1 MLYPRALG
9 ILEDLQ
15 RLEDELADADQS
27 VAGQLLIGASTIP
40 GTYILP
46 QLAADFKRDFP
57 KISFEIRISD
67 SAAITSAVADN
78 ELFLGVV
85 GAKIPASKIL
95 HQPFAED
102 QLILAAAG
110 AADLPAEIGVA
121 ELAKLPF
128 IVRERGSGTRRSS
141 EALLAEQ
148 RLSLNQMNI
157 VATLGSS
164 AAVKEAIKAGLGV
177 SMISRHAVREELQSG
192 QLKEV
197 RVGGLTMKRSFYV
210 VTSSRR
216 TLPKHYKEFLS
227 RLLQKPG
234 VVGCRGQATVTTRFF
249 RVTNHAWETRYT
261 SSMVVIPWTTFVA
274 PSSRRVTIPSATAC
288 RRSWLASAVCSTRA
302 FIS

>member
-46 QLAADFKRDFP
+46 QLAAAFKRDFP

-85 GAKIPASKIL
+85 GAKIPASKIV

-102 QLILAAAG
+102 QLILAADG

-197 RVGGLTMKRSFYV
+197 RVSGLTMKRSFYV
-210 VTSSRR
+210 VSSSRR
-216 TLPKHYKEFLS
+216 TLPNHYKKFFA
-227 RLLQKPG
+227 RLLH
-234 VVGCRGQATVTTRFF
+234 QA
-249 RVTNHAWETRYT
+249 
-261 SSMVVIPWTTFVA
+261 
-274 PSSRRVTIPSATAC
+274 
-288 RRSWLASAVCSTRA
+288 
-302 FIS
+302 

>member
-1 MLYPRALG
+1 MRRVTIETRHLRIFVAVYRARSFTKAAEELFTSQPTVSEHIQNLEGHLNCRLFDRLGRSILPTAQAEMLYPRALG

-15 RLEDELADADQS
+15 RLEDELADADKS

-85 GAKIPASKIL
+85 GAKISASKIV

-102 QLILAAAG
+102 QLILAAA
-110 AADLPAEIGVA
+110 AAEDLPAEIAVA
-121 ELAKLPF
+121 ELTKLPF

-141 EALLAEQ
+141 EALLAER

-197 RVGGLTMKRSFYV
+197 RVGGLTMQRSFYV

-216 TLPKHYKEFLS
+216 SLPNHYKEFLS
-227 RLLQKPG
+227 RLLQ
-234 VVGCRGQATVTTRFF
+234 
-249 RVTNHAWETRYT
+249 
-261 SSMVVIPWTTFVA
+261 
-274 PSSRRVTIPSATAC
+274 
-288 RRSWLASAVCSTRA
+288 
-302 FIS
+302 

>member
-1 MLYPRALG
+1 MRRVTIETRHLRIFVAVYRARSFTKAAEELFTSQPTVSEHIQNLEAHLNCRLFDRLGRSILPTAQAEMLYPRALG

-15 RLEDELADADQS
+15 RLEDELADADKS

-85 GAKIPASKIL
+85 GAKIPASKIV

-102 QLILAAAG
+102 QLILAAA
-110 AADLPAEIGVA
+110 AAEDLPAEIAVA
-121 ELAKLPF
+121 ELTKLPF

-216 TLPKHYKEFLS
+216 SLPNHYKEFLS
-227 RLLQKPG
+227 RLLN
-234 VVGCRGQATVTTRFF
+234 QA
-249 RVTNHAWETRYT
+249 
-261 SSMVVIPWTTFVA
+261 
-274 PSSRRVTIPSATAC
+274 
-288 RRSWLASAVCSTRA
+288 
-302 FIS
+302 

>member
-1 MLYPRALG
+1 LFTSQPTVSEHIQNLEAHLNCRLFDRLGRSILPTAQAEMLYPRALG

-15 RLEDELADADQS
+15 RLEDELADADKS

-85 GAKIPASKIL
+85 GAKIPASKIV

-102 QLILAAAG
+102 QLILAAA
-110 AADLPAEIGVA
+110 AAEDLPAEIAVA
-121 ELAKLPF
+121 ELTKLPF

-216 TLPKHYKEFLS
+216 SLPNHYKEFLS
-227 RLLQKPG
+227 RLLQ
-234 VVGCRGQATVTTRFF
+234 
-249 RVTNHAWETRYT
+249 
-261 SSMVVIPWTTFVA
+261 
-274 PSSRRVTIPSATAC
+274 
-288 RRSWLASAVCSTRA
+288 
-302 FIS
+302 